1 MMKTQALQNLQI
13 LVISMADQHE
23 RRAHAKKEL
32 DELGV
37 PWKFI
42 DAIIGRNLPG
52 FPKDYDREKRLKLF
66 GFDMSLGEISCTLSH
81 RLAWQ
86 ECVSSNQMTL
96 VLEDDFHLKPEFS
109 TALELAL
116 SITDD
121 WDLFRLH
128 SGSFHEVQVIRQM
141 GEFQLIENLKD
152 PGSAAAFLIKPSA
165 AKILLN
171 HAQKVFMPADDTIER
186 PWLHGLRILGLIPYP
201 VSVDWTPS
209 TTTDRSKPRLP
220 LVNRIIR
227 EINRLPIGI
236 QRSWYRQKRRW
247 FYKNN

>member
-1 MMKTQALQNLQI
+1 MMKNPAAPNLQI
-13 LVISMADQHE
+13 LVISMADQLE
-23 RRAHAKKEL
+23 RRAHAQKEL
-32 DELGV
+32 DELGI

-42 DAIIGRNLPG
+42 DAIIGKNLPG

-86 ECVSSNQMTL
+86 ECVSSNQITL

-109 TALELAL
+109 KALKLAL
-116 SITDD
+116 SIQDE

-128 SGSFHEVQVIRQM
+128 SGSFHEVQVVRHM
-141 GEFQLIENLKD
+141 DEFQLIENLKD
-152 PGSAAAFLIKPSA
+152 PGSAAAFLIKPSS
-165 AKILLN
+165 AKVLLA

-186 PWLHGLRILGLIPYP
+186 PWLHGLRILAFIPYP
-201 VSVDWTPS
+201 VSVDWTPT
-209 TTTDRSKPRLP
+209 TTTDRSKPRLS
-220 LVNRIIR
+220 LLTRIIR
-227 EINRLPIGI
+227 EFNRLPIGI
-236 QRSWYRQKRRW
+236 RRSWYRQKRRW